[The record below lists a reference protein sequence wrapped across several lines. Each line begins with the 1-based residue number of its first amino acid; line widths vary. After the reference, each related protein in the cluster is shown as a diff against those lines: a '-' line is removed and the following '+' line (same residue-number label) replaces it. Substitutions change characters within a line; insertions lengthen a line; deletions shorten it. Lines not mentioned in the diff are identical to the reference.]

1 MTDLHNNQREQE
13 SRRHKPITIT
23 IDDAEFDTADDD
35 QDAASLL
42 RLAGRDPKDFDLF
55 IVDKH
60 GVETHIKDKQIVNL
74 RDNGRFRTRRK
85 VRFTIDGERHTS
97 WDDDQTAAALLRL
110 AGVDPTKYDLA
121 RVNAAGDP
129 ETFTGEQVVT
139 IHDGDEF
146 VTAKHIGGVA

>member
-1 MTDLHNNQREQE
+1 MTDLQHNQRKRD
-13 SRRHKPITIT
+13 SRRRELITVT
-23 IDDAEFDTADDD
+23 IDDVEFNTADDD
-35 QDAASLL
+35 QDAASLV
-42 RLAGRDPKDFDLF
+42 RLAGRDPREFDLF

-60 GVETHIKDKQIVNL
+60 GVETHFEDVQIVNL
-74 RDNGRFRTRRK
+74 HDGGRFRTRRK

-129 ETFTGEQVVT
+129 EIFSGDQVVT

-146 VTAKHIGGVA
+146 VTAKQAGPVA

>member
-1 MTDLHNNQREQE
+1 MTDLHNSQREQD
-13 SRRHKPITIT
+13 SRRPKPITIT
-23 IDDAEFDTADDD
+23 IDDVEFDTADDD
-35 QDAASLL
+35 QEAASLL

-60 GVETHIKDKQIVNL
+60 GVETHVKDKQIVNL
-74 RDNGRFRTRRK
+74 RNNGRFRTRRK
-85 VRFTIDGERHTS
+85 VRFTIDGERHTT

>member
-1 MTDLHNNQREQE
+1 MTDLHNNQAEQD
-13 SRRHKPITIT
+13 SRRRKPITIT
-23 IDDAEFDTADDD
+23 IDDVEFDTADDD
-35 QDAASLL
+35 QEAASLL

-55 IVDKH
+55 IVDRH
-60 GVETHIKDKQIVNL
+60 GVETHVKDKQIVNL
-74 RDNGRFRTRRK
+74 RNNERFRTRRK
-85 VRFTIDGERHTS
+85 VRFTIDGERHTT
-97 WDDDQTAAALLRL
+97 WDNDQTAAALLRL

>member
-1 MTDLHNNQREQE
+1 MTDLHDNQREQD
-13 SRRHKPITIT
+13 SRRRKPITIT
-23 IDDAEFDTADDD
+23 IDDVEFDIADDD

-60 GVETHIKDKQIVNL
+60 GVETHIKDKQIVDL
-74 RDNGRFRTRRK
+74 RAGGRFRTRRK
-85 VRFTIDGERHTS
+85 VRFTIDGERHAS
-97 WDDDQTAAALLRL
+97 WDGDQTAVALLRL

-121 RVNAAGDP
+121 RVNAAGAP
-129 ETFTGEQVVT
+129 ETFSGDQVVT

>member
-1 MTDLHNNQREQE
+1 MTDLHSNQREQD
-13 SRRHKPITIT
+13 SRRRKPIAIT
-23 IDDAEFDTADDD
+23 IDDVELDTADDD
-35 QDAASLL
+35 QEAASLL

-60 GVETHIKDKQIVNL
+60 GVETHVKDQQIVNL
-74 RDNGRFRTRRK
+74 RNNERFRTRRK
-85 VRFTIDGERHTS
+85 VRFIIDGERHTT

>member
-1 MTDLHNNQREQE
+1 MTDLHNTQREQD
-13 SRRHKPITIT
+13 SRRRKPITIT
-23 IDDAEFDTADDD
+23 IDDVEFDTADDD
-35 QDAASLL
+35 QESASLL

-60 GVETHIKDKQIVNL
+60 GVETHVKDVQIVNL
-74 RDNGRFRTRRK
+74 RDGGRFRTRRK
-85 VRFTIDGERHTS
+85 VRFTIDGERHIS

-121 RVNAAGDP
+121 RVNAVGEP
-129 ETFTGEQVVT
+129 ETFSGDQVVT

>member
-1 MTDLHNNQREQE
+1 MTELHSNQREQD
-13 SRRHKPITIT
+13 SRLNKPITIA
-23 IDDAEFDTADDD
+23 IDDVEFDIADDD

-42 RLAGRDPKDFDLF
+42 RLVGRDPKDFDLF

-60 GVETHIKDKQIVNL
+60 GVETHVKDKQIVNL
-74 RDNGRFRTRRK
+74 RNNGRFRTRRK
-85 VRFTIDGERHTS
+85 VHFTIDGERHTS
-97 WDDDQTAAALLRL
+97 WDEDQTAAALLRL

-129 ETFTGEQVVT
+129 ETFSGDQVVT
-139 IHDGDEF
+139 IQDGDEF

>member
-1 MTDLHNNQREQE
+1 MTDLHNNRREQD
-13 SRRHKPITIT
+13 SRRPKPITIT
-23 IDDAEFDTADDD
+23 IDDVEFDTADDD
-35 QDAASLL
+35 QEAASLL

-60 GVETHIKDKQIVNL
+60 GVETHVKDKQIVNL
-74 RDNGRFRTRRK
+74 RNNGRFRTRRK
-85 VRFTIDGERHTS
+85 VRFTIDGERHTT